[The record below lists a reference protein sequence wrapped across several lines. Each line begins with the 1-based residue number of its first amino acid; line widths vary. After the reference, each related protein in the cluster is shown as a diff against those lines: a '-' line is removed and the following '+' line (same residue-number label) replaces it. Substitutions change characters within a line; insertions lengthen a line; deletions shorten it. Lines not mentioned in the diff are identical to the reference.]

1 MASVAEAED
10 GAAPDE
16 AEAGAAKPKKS
27 KKKLIMFAAP
37 VLLLVV
43 AGGGYMYMGH
53 GKKAEP
59 AAQVKPPPTFMDL
72 PDVMVNLQSPAD
84 RPRYLRLKIAL
95 EVADPKV
102 EEKITPLM
110 PRVLDAFQTHLRE
123 LRASDLDGSAG
134 LYRLKEE
141 LLKRIDQAIYPAKID
156 AVLFKEML
164 VQ

>member
-10 GAAPDE
+10 GAAPEE
-16 AEAGAAKPKKS
+16 AAAAKPKKS
-27 KKKLIMFAAP
+27 KKKLLIMAAP
-37 VLLLVV
+37 VLLLAVV
-43 AGGGYMYMGH
+43 GGGYMYMGH
-53 GKKAEP
+53 GKKPEATTQ
-59 AAQVKPPPTFMDL
+59 AKPPPTFMEL
-72 PDVMVNLQSPAD
+72 PDIMVNLQSPAD
-84 RPRYLRLKIAL
+84 RPHYLRLKIAL

-102 EEKITPLM
+102 EAQIKPLM

-141 LLKRIDQAIYPAKID
+141 LLKRIDQAIYPAKVN